1 MEDEHQ
7 KLETP
12 SKYILEIKDINSGD
26 TYEEWITTDD
36 IKWSMEQYQRN
47 RQPLT
52 WELLDEDDCC
62 GDNCC
67 DDKEWEMEYI
77 HGLGNRYTRPELDS
91 ATLEDLEM
99 IHQGIVNH
107 ESDNS

>member
-1 MEDEHQ
+1 MEKKKH
-7 KLETP
+7 L
-12 SKYILEIKDINSGD
+12 IEIKYHESGD
-26 TYEEWITTDD
+26 KEVITLKTDD
-36 IKWSMEQYQRN
+36 LAWSMNQYQRN
-47 RQPLT
+47 RLPLT

-67 DDKEWEMEYI
+67 DDGEWEMEYI
-77 HGLGNRYTRPELDS
+77 HGLGNRYTRPEVDH